1 MSDTG
6 RWEFARILAVA
17 GNDLTLRQALQ
28 HTFTSGVTQVVRVPE
43 FTTVNIPA
51 GSSLRPAHAWDG
63 IKGGIIAFLATGL
76 VTVNGDI
83 SVDGAGPQ
91 GPQRPAGPQGPV
103 GPQGEGLMGG
113 SLLMLPAGS
122 SAPAGYM
129 FVGTFDLAPSG
140 GSRGRPAMMSVD
152 VYRRN

>member
-83 SVDGAGPQ
+83 SVDGA
-91 GPQRPAGPQGPV
+91 RF
-103 GPQGEGLMGG
+103 
-113 SLLMLPAGS
+113 STS
-122 SAPAGYM
+122 SRRRDSPM
-129 FVGTFDLAPSG
+129 RFQLAHVRLTSFKH
-140 GSRGRPAMMSVD
+140 
-152 VYRRN
+152 